1 MEVYMATSTATF
13 DVTCFATDSNRL
25 IDFWEKVAFYLDGDL
40 TYRKSGV
47 LRNKISFKMNFN
59 SKNESKFEQYYAI
72 FKDRY
77 DGACC

>member
-1 MEVYMATSTATF
+1 MATSTVIF
-13 DVTCFATDSNRL
+13 ECNCFATDSNRL

-40 TYRKSGV
+40 IYQKTGL
-47 LRNKISFKMNFN
+47 LRNKISFKMKFN
-59 SKNESKFEQYYAI
+59 SKNEWKFKQYYAI